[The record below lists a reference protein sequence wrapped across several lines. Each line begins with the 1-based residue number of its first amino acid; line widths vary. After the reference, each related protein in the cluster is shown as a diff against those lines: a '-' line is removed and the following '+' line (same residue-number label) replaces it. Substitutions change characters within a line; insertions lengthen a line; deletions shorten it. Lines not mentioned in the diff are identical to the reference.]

1 MIQFVVQSQGIS
13 VFGMELVLKVKE
25 IGLSDKD
32 RRYQARNSC
41 YQIWKSVCPEN
52 AFEHHKNEDETSSKR
67 DADEI

>member
-1 MIQFVVQSQGIS
+1 MILFGVQSQGIS

-41 YQIWKSVCPEN
+41 YQIWKSVCP
-52 AFEHHKNEDETSSKR
+52 AFCKLGKEVKFMAVATDPGP
-67 DADEI
+67 DL